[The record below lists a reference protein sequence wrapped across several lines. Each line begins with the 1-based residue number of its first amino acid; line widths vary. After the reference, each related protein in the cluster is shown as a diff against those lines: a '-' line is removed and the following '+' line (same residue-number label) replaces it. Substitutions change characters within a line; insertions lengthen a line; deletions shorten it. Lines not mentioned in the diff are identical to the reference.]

1 MNSTWKR
8 LAVAVVAAAVL
19 VAGYV
24 YWKRSNAPA
33 KTAFRTATV
42 QRGDLFVGI
51 SATGTVE
58 PEEVI
63 DVGAQIA
70 GQIKSFGKDRRGK
83 PVDYGSEVKAGM
95 VLARIDDSL
104 YQADEARAAADL
116 RQQKALLKRSQ
127 ADLEQVKAKF
137 RQAKK
142 DWERAKQ
149 LGPSDALS
157 ATSFDAYQAAYEAA
171 QAAVQVAEASVQQV
185 RAAVAMA
192 QATHDRAR
200 KNLGYCTIKS
210 PVNGIIIDRRVNIGQ
225 TVVAS
230 LNAPSLF
237 LIAKDLRKMQV
248 WVAVNEADIGKI
260 HPGQAVR
267 YTVDAF
273 PGEQFEG
280 VVGKIRLNAVMSQ
293 NVVTYV
299 VEVLTDNELGR
310 LLPYLTA
317 NVKFEIENRRNVLLV
332 PNAALK
338 WSPRPELIDPAY
350 RKDKS
355 GQQSKES
362 TEARRPEEKRS
373 VLWTPGPAGML
384 VPVGVEEGPTDGM
397 MTEVRGKH
405 VREGLAVVIGVQ
417 TGDKAGANQQATN
430 PFVPQFFRSRSH

>member
-8 LAVAVVAAAVL
+8 LAVVVVAAAV
-19 VAGYV
+19 VGAGYV
-24 YWKRSNAPA
+24 YWKQPKAPT

-63 DVGAQIA
+63 DVGSQIA
-70 GQIKSFGKDRRGK
+70 GQIKSFGKDRKGK

-95 VLARIDDSL
+95 VLAKIDDAL
-104 YQADEARAAADL
+104 YSADEARAAADL
-116 RQQKALLKRSQ
+116 KQQKALLKRSQ

-157 ATSFDAYQAAYEAA
+157 AASFDAYQAAYEAA
-171 QAAVQVAEASVQQV
+171 QAAVQVAEASVQQA
-185 RAAVAMA
+185 RAAVAVA

-200 KNLGYCTIKS
+200 KNLGFCTIKS

-280 VVGKIRLNAVMSQ
+280 TVGKIRLNAVMSQ

-299 VEVLTDNELGR
+299 VEVLTDNESGR

-317 NVKFEIENRRNVLLV
+317 NVKFELENRQNVFLV

-338 WSPRPELIDPAY
+338 WSPQPELIDPAY
-350 RKDKS
+350 RKDKDGS
-355 GQQSKES
+355 QPPNSSETRK
-362 TEARRPEEKRS
+362 PERKRS
-373 VLWTPGPAGML
+373 VLWTLGPTGLL
-384 VPVGVEEGPTDGM
+384 VPLGVEEGPTDGM

-405 VREGLAVVIGVQ
+405 VREGLDVVIGVQ
-417 TGDKAGANQQATN
+417 MGDKAGANQQATN
-430 PFVPQFFRSRSH
+430 PFVPQFFRGRSH